1 MRLLRMLPRPTAV
14 LACNDLM
21 ALGTLQAVRESRLR
35 CPEDISIVGFDNLE
49 FTEFTDPALTS
60 IHQPGYQLGATA
72 SRMLL
77 ERIDGLAAGPR
88 TIVLHTELKI
98 RNSVSALNQ
107 DFAASVAKPR
117 KSARVVMSR

>member
-1 MRLLRMLPRPTAV
+1 
-14 LACNDLM
+14 
-21 ALGTLQAVRESRLR
+21 VRESRLR

-77 ERIDGLAAGPR
+77 ERIDGLTPGPR

-107 DFAASVAKPR
+107 HFAASVAKPR